1 MILFLSTVSR
11 GIPIRQR
18 MSVTQSSGLDKG
30 ITVGFIIFLWVV
42 TAWLLY
48 PLMILDSV
56 DMENAK
62 EYLYRS
68 ALGIAI
74 MIIFYGKTI
83 FDLLFPDVCYK
94 RMPRLNSVF
103 LIVYSFA
110 LGGGIVYMFVRLV
123 ILFLKSQKRGLIF

>member
-1 MILFLSTVSR
+1 ME
-11 GIPIRQR
+11 P
-18 MSVTQSSGLDKG
+18 QSSGSNKE
-30 ITVGFIIFLWVV
+30 ITIGFILILWAV

-48 PLMILDSV
+48 PLIILDSV

-83 FDLLFPDVCYK
+83 FDLFFPDVCSK

-103 LIVYSFA
+103 LIVYSLA
-110 LGGGIVYMFVRLV
+110 LGGGIVYMFVRFV
-123 ILFLKSQKRGLIF
+123 ILFLKSQKRGFIF

>member
-1 MILFLSTVSR
+1 ME
-11 GIPIRQR
+11 
-18 MSVTQSSGLDKG
+18 TQSSRFDKG
-30 ITVGFIIFLWVV
+30 LTVGFVIFLWVV

-68 ALGIAI
+68 ALGIVI

-83 FDLLFPDVCYK
+83 FDLLFPDICSK

-110 LGGGIVYMFVRLV
+110 FGGGIVYIFVRFV
-123 ILFLKSQKRGLIF
+123 MLFLRSQNRKLIF

>member
-1 MILFLSTVSR
+1 MILFYGLQKR
-11 GIPIRQR
+11 GMPQKQK
-18 MSVTQSSGLDKG
+18 MTGTQSSGLNKG
-30 ITVGFIIFLWVV
+30 ITLGFIVFLWVV

-68 ALGIAI
+68 AMGIAI

-83 FDLLFPDVCYK
+83 FDLLFPDVYLK
-94 RMPRLNSVF
+94 RTPRLNSVF
-103 LIVYSFA
+103 LIIYSFA
-110 LGGGIVYMFVRLV
+110 LGGGIVYMFVRFV